1 MTGINGFYQERF
13 PSSRICKVLEEPPI
27 SPWQLDNPARGWPF
41 QLDFT
46 FAGKAYCLNTSTGP
60 GGCFQVE
67 DTPLDDGTGRTI
79 ADLLAQGRPDFP
91 WSGNDFPITIRE
103 RPVPGSHL
111 EAIRVDN
118 GCPGQSILT
127 AQGDCVVF
135 RYRRGYPVARAV
147 FTRDFFGLKACSD
160 EYAAPP
166 VNQSVPLGQS
176 VPFCVELA
184 YETGLSGQEQ
194 LCLTARLL
202 GAQSQIRLPR
212 GQGRYDAVSFLFTLP
227 DAAGIAL
234 TSLTLNGAR
243 IPDAAAAQPGH
254 CVAMLPADYAP
265 ANSPFVLE
273 GYAAFTQRGR
283 QLAPG
288 ESFSFS
294 VELLPSPYA
303 RFVNC
308 PRGLPPDPPCRPP
321 SPPPCPPS
329 PPPCPP
335 SPPPCPPSPPPCLPS
350 PPPCP
355 PSPPPCPP
363 SPPPCPPSPPPCPP
377 GVLQVR
383 AYKQVRG
390 GTLRAGQFE
399 FVLERNDGFAVAR
412 GSNDSAGWVHF
423 TFIPRIALQPQGE
436 WFIMREAQPRCSA
449 PGWKLDRTRYQVF
462 VRPCD
467 QTVIY
472 HGPQGLL
479 SGVPI
484 FTNVFRKGPSISGMK
499 RTPTG
504 RPVPGWR
511 ILLHREQDREDAA
524 PFRSQVTD
532 CRGRYCFDGLP
543 RGRYRVTEAPREG
556 WQSVG
561 CNRYMVTLKNE
572 PVCGIDFINERIMPS
587 CPPWPE
593 DSCQGYR
600 PSCLPPR
607 DENPFCPPY

>member
-13 PSSRICKVLEEPPI
+13 PPSRICKVLEEPPI

-41 QLDFT
+41 QLDFS

-79 ADLLAQGRPDFP
+79 ADLLAQGHPDFP
-91 WSGNDFPITIRE
+91 WNGNHFPITIRE
-103 RPVPGSHL
+103 QSVPGSRL

-118 GCPGQSILT
+118 GCPGQNILT

-166 VNQSVPLGQS
+166 VNQAVPLDQR
-176 VPFCVELA
+176 VPFRVELC

-194 LCLTARLL
+194 LCLTARF
-202 GAQSQIRLPR
+202 GDAQSHINIPQ

-227 DAAGIAL
+227 EAAGISL
-234 TSLTLNGAR
+234 TNLTLNGAR
-243 IPDAAAAQPGH
+243 IPDASAARPGH

-265 ANSPFVLE
+265 ANSPFTLE

-283 QLAPG
+283 QAAPG
-288 ESFSFS
+288 EAFSFS

-308 PRGLPPDPPCRPP
+308 PRGGASDPPCP
-321 SPPPCPPS
+321 
-329 PPPCPP
+329 
-335 SPPPCPPSPPPCLPS
+335 PS

-377 GVLQVR
+377 GTLQVR

-399 FVLERNDGFAVAR
+399 FVLERSDGLTIAR

-423 TFIPRIALQPQGE
+423 TFIPRIALHPQGE
-436 WFIMREAQPRCSA
+436 WLVMREVQSRCSA

-462 VRPCD
+462 VRTCD
-467 QTVIY
+467 HTVIY

-479 SGVPI
+479 SGVPV
-484 FTNVFRKGPSISGMK
+484 FTNTFRKGPSISGMK

-511 ILLHREQDREDAA
+511 ILLHREQDREDAP

-532 CRGRYCFDGLP
+532 CRGRDCFDGLP
-543 RGRYRVTEAPREG
+543 RGRYRITEAPREG

-561 CNRYMVTLKNE
+561 CNRYVVTLKNE
-572 PVCGIDFINERIMPS
+572 PVCGIDFINERIMPP

>member
-13 PSSRICKVLEEPPI
+13 PPSRICKVLEEPPI

-41 QLDFT
+41 QLDFS

-79 ADLLAQGRPDFP
+79 ADLLAQGHPDFP
-91 WSGNDFPITIRE
+91 WNGNHFPITIRE
-103 RPVPGSHL
+103 QSVPGSRL

-118 GCPGQSILT
+118 GCPGQNILT

-166 VNQSVPLGQS
+166 VNQAVPLDQR
-176 VPFCVELA
+176 VPFRVELC

-194 LCLTARLL
+194 LCLTARF
-202 GAQSQIRLPR
+202 GDAQSHINIPQ

-227 DAAGIAL
+227 EAAGISL
-234 TSLTLNGAR
+234 TNLTLNGAR
-243 IPDAAAAQPGH
+243 IPDASAARPGH

-265 ANSPFVLE
+265 ANSPFTLE

-283 QLAPG
+283 QAAPG
-288 ESFSFS
+288 EAFSFS

-308 PRGLPPDPPCRPP
+308 PRGGASDPPCPP
-321 SPPPCPPS
+321 SPLPCPPS

-335 SPPPCPPSPPPCLPS
+335 SPPPCPPSPPS
-350 PPPCP
+350 
-355 PSPPPCPP
+355 CPP

-377 GVLQVR
+377 GTLQVR

-399 FVLERNDGFAVAR
+399 FVLERSDGLTIAR

-423 TFIPRIALQPQGE
+423 TFIPRIALHPQGE
-436 WFIMREAQPRCSA
+436 WLVMREVQSRCSA

-462 VRPCD
+462 VRTCD
-467 QTVIY
+467 HTVIY

-479 SGVPI
+479 SGVPV
-484 FTNVFRKGPSISGMK
+484 FTNTFRKGPSISGMK

-511 ILLHREQDREDAA
+511 ILLHREQDREDAP

-543 RGRYRVTEAPREG
+543 RGRYRITEAPREG

-561 CNRYMVTLKNE
+561 CNRYVVTLKNE
-572 PVCGIDFINERIMPS
+572 PVCGIDFINERIMPP

>member
-13 PSSRICKVLEEPPI
+13 PPSRICKVLEEPPI

-41 QLDFT
+41 QLDFS

-79 ADLLAQGRPDFP
+79 ADLLAQGHPDFP
-91 WSGNDFPITIRE
+91 WNGNHFPITIRE
-103 RPVPGSHL
+103 QSVPGSRL

-118 GCPGQSILT
+118 GCPGQNILT

-166 VNQSVPLGQS
+166 VNQAVPLDQR
-176 VPFCVELA
+176 VPFRVELC

-194 LCLTARLL
+194 LCLTARF
-202 GAQSQIRLPR
+202 GDAQSHINIPQ

-227 DAAGIAL
+227 EAAGISL
-234 TSLTLNGAR
+234 TNLTLNGAR
-243 IPDAAAAQPGH
+243 IPDASAARPGH

-265 ANSPFVLE
+265 ANSPFTLE

-283 QLAPG
+283 QAAPG
-288 ESFSFS
+288 EAFSFS

-308 PRGLPPDPPCRPP
+308 PRGGASDPPCLP
-321 SPPPCPPS
+321 SPLPCPPS

-335 SPPPCPPSPPPCLPS
+335 SPPS
-350 PPPCP
+350 
-355 PSPPPCPP
+355 CPP

-377 GVLQVR
+377 GTLQVR

-399 FVLERNDGFAVAR
+399 FVLERSDGLTIAR

-423 TFIPRIALQPQGE
+423 TFIPRIALHPQGE
-436 WFIMREAQPRCSA
+436 WLVMREVQSRCSA

-462 VRPCD
+462 VRTCD
-467 QTVIY
+467 HTVIY

-479 SGVPI
+479 SGVPV
-484 FTNVFRKGPSISGMK
+484 FTNTFRKGPSISGMK

-511 ILLHREQDREDAA
+511 ILLHREQDREDAP

-543 RGRYRVTEAPREG
+543 RGRYRITEAPREG

-561 CNRYMVTLKNE
+561 CNRYVVTLKNE
-572 PVCGIDFINERIMPS
+572 PVCGIDFINERIMPP

>member
-1 MTGINGFYQERF
+1 M
-13 PSSRICKVLEEPPI
+13 
-27 SPWQLDNPARGWPF
+27 
-41 QLDFT
+41 
-46 FAGKAYCLNTSTGP
+46 
-60 GGCFQVE
+60 
-67 DTPLDDGTGRTI
+67 
-79 ADLLAQGRPDFP
+79 
-91 WSGNDFPITIRE
+91 
-103 RPVPGSHL
+103 
-111 EAIRVDN
+111 
-118 GCPGQSILT
+118 
-127 AQGDCVVF
+127 
-135 RYRRGYPVARAV
+135 
-147 FTRDFFGLKACSD
+147 
-160 EYAAPP
+160 
-166 VNQSVPLGQS
+166 
-176 VPFCVELA
+176 
-184 YETGLSGQEQ
+184 
-194 LCLTARLL
+194 
-202 GAQSQIRLPR
+202 
-212 GQGRYDAVSFLFTLP
+212 
-227 DAAGIAL
+227 
-234 TSLTLNGAR
+234 
-243 IPDAAAAQPGH
+243 
-254 CVAMLPADYAP
+254 
-265 ANSPFVLE
+265 
-273 GYAAFTQRGR
+273 
-283 QLAPG
+283 
-288 ESFSFS
+288 
-294 VELLPSPYA
+294 
-303 RFVNC
+303 
-308 PRGLPPDPPCRPP
+308 
-321 SPPPCPPS
+321 
-329 PPPCPP
+329 
-335 SPPPCPPSPPPCLPS
+335 
-350 PPPCP
+350 
-355 PSPPPCPP
+355 
-363 SPPPCPPSPPPCPP
+363 
-377 GVLQVR
+377 
-383 AYKQVRG
+383 
-390 GTLRAGQFE
+390 
-399 FVLERNDGFAVAR
+399 LERNDGFAVAR

>member
-13 PSSRICKVLEEPPI
+13 PPSRICKVLEEPPI

-41 QLDFT
+41 QLDFS

-79 ADLLAQGRPDFP
+79 ADLLAQGHPDFP
-91 WSGNDFPITIRE
+91 WNGNHFPITIRE
-103 RPVPGSHL
+103 QSVPGSRL

-118 GCPGQSILT
+118 GCPGQNILT

-166 VNQSVPLGQS
+166 VNQAVPLDQR
-176 VPFCVELA
+176 VPFRVELC

-194 LCLTARLL
+194 LCLTARF
-202 GAQSQIRLPR
+202 GDAQSHINIPQ

-227 DAAGIAL
+227 EAAGISL
-234 TSLTLNGAR
+234 TNLTLNGAR
-243 IPDAAAAQPGH
+243 IPDASAARPGH

-265 ANSPFVLE
+265 ANSPFTLE

-283 QLAPG
+283 QAAPG
-288 ESFSFS
+288 EAFSFS

-308 PRGLPPDPPCRPP
+308 PRGGASD
-321 SPPPCPPS
+321 PPCPPS

-335 SPPPCPPSPPPCLPS
+335 SPPPCSPS

-377 GVLQVR
+377 GTLQVR

-399 FVLERNDGFAVAR
+399 FVLERSDGLTIAR

-423 TFIPRIALQPQGE
+423 TFIPRIALHPQGE
-436 WFIMREAQPRCSA
+436 WLVMREVQSRCSA

-462 VRPCD
+462 VRTCD
-467 QTVIY
+467 HTVIY

-479 SGVPI
+479 SGVPV
-484 FTNVFRKGPSISGMK
+484 FTNTFRKGPSISGMK

-511 ILLHREQDREDAA
+511 ILLHREQDREDAP

-543 RGRYRVTEAPREG
+543 RGRYRITEAPREG

-561 CNRYMVTLKNE
+561 CNRYVVTLKNE
-572 PVCGIDFINERIMPS
+572 PVCGIDFINERIMPP

>member
-13 PSSRICKVLEEPPI
+13 PPSRICKVLEEPPI

-41 QLDFT
+41 QLDFS

-79 ADLLAQGRPDFP
+79 ADLLAQGHPDFP
-91 WSGNDFPITIRE
+91 WNGNHFPITIRE
-103 RPVPGSHL
+103 QSVPGSRL

-118 GCPGQSILT
+118 GCPGQNILT

-166 VNQSVPLGQS
+166 VNQAVPLDQR
-176 VPFCVELA
+176 VPFRVELC

-194 LCLTARLL
+194 LCLTARF
-202 GAQSQIRLPR
+202 GDAQSHINIPQ

-227 DAAGIAL
+227 EAAGISL
-234 TSLTLNGAR
+234 TNLTLNGAR
-243 IPDAAAAQPGH
+243 IPDASAARPGH

-265 ANSPFVLE
+265 ANSPFTLE

-283 QLAPG
+283 QAAPG
-288 ESFSFS
+288 EAFSFS

-308 PRGLPPDPPCRPP
+308 PRGGASD
-321 SPPPCPPS
+321 
-329 PPPCPP
+329 
-335 SPPPCPPSPPPCLPS
+335 
-350 PPPCP
+350 PPCP

-377 GVLQVR
+377 GTLQVR

-399 FVLERNDGFAVAR
+399 FVLERSDGLTIAR

-423 TFIPRIALQPQGE
+423 TFIPRIALHPQGE
-436 WFIMREAQPRCSA
+436 WLVMREVQSRCSA

-462 VRPCD
+462 VRTCD
-467 QTVIY
+467 HTVIY

-479 SGVPI
+479 SGVPV
-484 FTNVFRKGPSISGMK
+484 FTNTFRKGPSISGMK

-511 ILLHREQDREDAA
+511 ILLHREQDREDAP

-543 RGRYRVTEAPREG
+543 RGRYRITEAPREG

-561 CNRYMVTLKNE
+561 CNRYVVTLKNE
-572 PVCGIDFINERIMPS
+572 PVCGIDFINERIMPP

>member
-13 PSSRICKVLEEPPI
+13 PPSKICKVLEEPPI

-41 QLDFT
+41 QLDFS

-79 ADLLAQGRPDFP
+79 ADLLAQGHPDFP
-91 WSGNDFPITIRE
+91 WNGNHFPITIRE
-103 RPVPGSHL
+103 QSVPGSRL

-118 GCPGQSILT
+118 GCPGQNILT

-166 VNQSVPLGQS
+166 VNQAVPLDQR
-176 VPFCVELA
+176 VPFRVELC

-194 LCLTARLL
+194 LCLTARF
-202 GAQSQIRLPR
+202 GDAQSHINIPQ

-227 DAAGIAL
+227 EAAGISL
-234 TSLTLNGAR
+234 TNLTLNGTR
-243 IPDAAAAQPGH
+243 IPDASAARPGH

-265 ANSPFVLE
+265 ANSPFTLE

-283 QLAPG
+283 QAAPG
-288 ESFSFS
+288 EAFSFS

-308 PRGLPPDPPCRPP
+308 PRGGASDPPCLP
-321 SPPPCPPS
+321 SPLPCPPS

-335 SPPPCPPSPPPCLPS
+335 SPPPCPPSPPS
-350 PPPCP
+350 CP

-377 GVLQVR
+377 GTLQVR

-399 FVLERNDGFAVAR
+399 FVLERSDGLTIAR

-423 TFIPRIALQPQGE
+423 TFIPRIALHPQGE
-436 WFIMREAQPRCSA
+436 WLVMREVQSRCSA

-462 VRPCD
+462 VRTCD
-467 QTVIY
+467 HTVIY

-479 SGVPI
+479 SGVPV
-484 FTNVFRKGPSISGMK
+484 FTNTFRKGPSISGMK

-511 ILLHREQDREDAA
+511 ILLHREQDREDAP

-543 RGRYRVTEAPREG
+543 RGRYRITEAPREG

-561 CNRYMVTLKNE
+561 CNRYVVTLKNE
-572 PVCGIDFINERIMPS
+572 PVCGIDFINERIMPP